1 MIQAVI
7 FDMDGLM
14 LDTERVATRAWKKTF
29 IDLGYTLTDELNLAM
44 IGRNEPDANAVIAQ
58 VMGADFPVDRCRR
71 QANACYVALLEKE
84 GIPLKYGLTGLL
96 DFLKQRTIALAVA
109 TSTPRSLALHK
120 LRRTGLDIRFSAIV
134 TGDDAARG
142 KPEPDLFLAAA
153 RQLNASPNRC
163 VVLEDS
169 PAGIRAGHA
178 AGMIP
183 IMIPD
188 MIPPDEALRRIAYT
202 IVPSLWE
209 AKQVI
214 VDLMEKSGL

>member
-1 MIQAVI
+1 MVQAVI

-14 LDTERVATRAWKKTF
+14 LDTEKVATRAWKRTF
-29 IDLGYTLTDELNLAM
+29 NDLGFTLTDNLNLAM
-44 IGRNEPDANAVIAQ
+44 IGRNEPDADAIILQ
-58 VMGADFPVDRCRR
+58 VMGADFPIGRCRR

-84 GIPLKYGLTGLL
+84 GIPIKNGLIELL
-96 DFLKQRTIALAVA
+96 GFLKQRSIMLAVA
-109 TSTPRSLALHK
+109 TSTPRFLALHK
-120 LRRTGLDIRFSAIV
+120 LRLSGLDSWFSAIV
-134 TGDDAARG
+134 AGDDISRG

-153 RQLNASPNRC
+153 RQMNASPNHC

-178 AGMIP
+178 AGMVP
-183 IMIPD
+183 IMVPD
-188 MIPPDEALRRIAYT
+188 MISPDETIRSLAYA

-214 VDLMEKSGL
+214 SNLMEKL

>member
-1 MIQAVI
+1 MVQAVI

-14 LDTERVATRAWKKTF
+14 LDTEKVATRAWKQTF
-29 IDLGYTLTDELNLAM
+29 NDLGYTLTDELNLAM
-44 IGRNEPDANAVIAQ
+44 VGRNEPDADAIILQ
-58 VMGADFPVDRCRR
+58 VMGADFPVERCRR
-71 QANACYVALLEKE
+71 QANACYAALLEKE
-84 GIPLKYGLTGLL
+84 GIPIKNGLL
-96 DFLKQRTIALAVA
+96 ELLGFLKQRSIMLAVA

-120 LRRTGLDIRFSAIV
+120 LGLTGLDSWFSAIV
-134 TGDDAARG
+134 AGDDITRG

-153 RQLNASPNRC
+153 RQVNASPDRC

-178 AGMIP
+178 AGMVP
-183 IMIPD
+183 IMVPD
-188 MIPPDEALRRIAYT
+188 MIPPDETIRSLAYG

-214 VDLMEKSGL
+214 SNLMEKP